1 MSYSGIRLQ
10 VKIPLIRKPVMS
22 FSKVDLYHDVLDS
35 IEFAPKTGAIEY
47 PIAVA
52 NECSTQTH
60 TATKIDVSCTVRM
73 V

>member
-1 MSYSGIRLQ
+1 
-10 VKIPLIRKPVMS
+10 MS